1 MRLTNITKLVK
12 DILESRPETRDDD
25 YILWLNVLRNTNT
38 DIPDYTNMPVAEFLL
53 NAKYM
58 RFPHYESVSRAR
70 RKIQEKYPEL
80 RATDET
86 RTARANFEKR
96 YRKYARSV

>member
-12 DILESRPETRDDD
+12 SILEKYPETRDDD
-25 YILWLNVLRNTNT
+25 YILWLKVLSNTQS
-38 DIPDYTNMPVAEFLL
+38 DIPDYTKMPLSEFLI

-58 RFPHYESVSRAR
+58 RFPHYESVSRSR

-80 RATDET
+80 RATEET